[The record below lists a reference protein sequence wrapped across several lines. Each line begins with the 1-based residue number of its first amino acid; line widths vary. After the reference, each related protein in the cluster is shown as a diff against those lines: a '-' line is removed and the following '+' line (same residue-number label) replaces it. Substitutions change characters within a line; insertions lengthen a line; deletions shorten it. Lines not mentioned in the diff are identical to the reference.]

1 MKIQKLLVFALFTLP
16 LSGVF
21 GQITNLGKPKSW
33 NLKSDPTS
41 LSTLN
46 MPAFDREMYRN
57 EDSINDITKAAPWRF
72 GHKYEVNYS
81 LNNSGNWTYLPNGD
95 RIWRFKV
102 KSKDALS
109 LNFIFEDM
117 YLPLGSS
124 IMIHRP
130 DKSAY
135 LGAYTSINNS
145 PSKILGTDLI
155 SGEEAIIE
163 YYEPSYV
170 YGQGTLTIATIVHGY
185 RDISLHENQMMKA
198 LNSSDDCNRD
208 VKCLTNPEPLWVN
221 ESNAV
226 AMIVVNG
233 NGSCTGT
240 LVNNTAQDGKP
251 YFLTANHCLG
261 NPATWAFRFKWI
273 APNPDCGTTANTVDM
288 PNNTQF
294 QTMNGSVLR
303 ASNAGS
309 DFALVEITNLTLA
322 TAQQWGLYYAGWDH
336 TGAAVSAAIGIH
348 HPSGDIMKYAR
359 ENNALLQAAWQG
371 AQTWHIQNWDE
382 GVTEPGS
389 SGSGLWDLNHRLIG
403 QLYGGSAA
411 CSGTNDNNAPD
422 YYGRFD
428 VSWNTGTTA
437 ATRLRD
443 WLDPS
448 GISTGTLD
456 GWDPNSSAA
465 ALDAGLQNVTSPS
478 GSYCATGDV
487 TPSFS
492 LRNVGSDI
500 LTQASIDYSFDGGAT
515 LTYEWTGSL
524 ATNETEVITLPVSTL
539 GNGAHTFSATLVTA
553 NGTTDENAANNTVNS
568 NFTIILNGQTID
580 LSLTID
586 CWGSETTW
594 SVLDESSTV
603 IATGGPYSDDQG
615 GEVISTQWCLAEGC
629 YTFTIEDSYG
639 DGMNGAQYQSCGLNG
654 TYAILQNGDTLA
666 SMLAANS
673 NFGDAE
679 TNTFCVGADLTAA
692 FSTSDSTVCAGST
705 VNFTSLSEGTITN
718 YTWTFPGGTPATSTE
733 QNPVVTY
740 SQAGTYDVTL
750 TVSDGTNEATQ
761 TQTAIITVN
770 EIPATPTISTSNGNT
785 IICSGTTVVLSSS
798 NALNNSWS
806 TGEST
811 QEITVTQAGTYTLTI
826 VENGCTSSNEITLIE
841 GVTPLINVLSSTN
854 PSACSV
860 ADGSVTI
867 GGTTGT
873 GDIMWTGSANGE
885 ALQVSLPYTASNL
898 AAGSYSFTF
907 NNGCISQ
914 ELEVNIID
922 PNAPA
927 TPSIS
932 SSTGLTACEGET
944 IVLTSSVS
952 TGIEWNTGETTENI
966 SVTTSGSYF
975 VTVND
980 GPCSS
985 TSEIVHIT
993 FNSNPTTPSIS
1004 PSGTI
1009 SICAGDSLELV
1020 SSVSTGITWSNGETT
1035 SGIIVEEAGLYTAT
1049 VTNSNGCSATSSPVE
1064 LIINDLPTVPSITFD
1079 GDLSACQGETITLTS
1094 SEPSGNTWSTNA
1106 TTSSIDVSQSGSYF
1120 VTVSDANGCS
1130 ATSTAVTVTINSNP
1144 TINAGQN
1151 QNVCVGDTVILTAT
1165 GGMTYSWNNGVIDG
1179 ESFIP
1184 TQTTVYTVTGT
1195 DENGCSGTDDVQV
1208 VVNPLPTVTLADL
1221 GTVCVDAAPYVLSG
1235 GSPAGGSY
1243 SGPGISSNLF
1253 TAEIAG
1259 VGTHDIVYT
1268 FTSQA
1273 GCTNTTSATIT
1284 VDACA
1289 SILENELLQVSVY
1302 PNPAENKI
1310 TIEAEKEVNY
1320 TISDASG
1327 RIVYTSS
1334 KAIQQETIDVSEF
1347 QSGVYFVN
1355 LENITNV
1362 STIRFIKK

>member
-1 MKIQKLLVFALFTLP
+1 MNAKKLVVFALITV
-16 LSGVF
+16 SSSSIF

-33 NLKSDPTS
+33 NLKTDPIS
-41 LSTLN
+41 LTTLN
-46 MPAFDREMYRN
+46 MPAFDREMYRI
-57 EDSINDITKAAPWRF
+57 EDSINEIEKTAPWRF

-81 LNNSGNWTYLPNGD
+81 LNTSGSWTNLPNGD
-95 RIWRFKV
+95 RIWRLKI

-109 LNFIFEDM
+109 LNFIFENM

-124 IMIHRP
+124 VMIHRP

-240 LVNNTAQDGKP
+240 LVNNTAQDGKA

-261 NPATWAFRFKWI
+261 TPATWAFRFKWI
-273 APNPDCGTTANTVDM
+273 APNPDCATTANTVDM

-359 ENNALLQAAWQG
+359 ESNALLQAAWQG

-411 CSGTNDNNAPD
+411 CSGTNDNSAPD

-428 VSWNTGTTA
+428 VSWNGNSA
-437 ATRLRD
+437 STRLRD

-465 ALDAGLQNVTSPS
+465 ALDAGLQNVTSPT
-478 GSYCATGDV
+478 GSYCATGEV

-492 LRNVGSDI
+492 LRNVGSDE
-500 LTQASIDYSFDGGAT
+500 LTQASIEYSFDGGAPQ
-515 LTYEWTGSL
+515 TYTWTGSL
-524 ATNETEVITLPVSTL
+524 ATNETDVITLPVSTL
-539 GNGAHTFSATLVTA
+539 GNGAHTFSASLVTA

-568 NFTIILNGQTID
+568 NFTIILNGQTVD
-580 LSLTID
+580 FSLTID

-594 SVLDESSTV
+594 TVLDESSAE
-603 IATGGPYSDDQG
+603 IATGGPYNDDEG
-615 GEVISTQWCLAEGC
+615 GQVISNQWCLAEGC
-629 YTFTIEDSYG
+629 YTFTIEDTYG

-654 TYAILQNGDTLA
+654 TYAIIQDGDTLA

-692 FSTSDSTVCAGST
+692 FSASDSTVCAGSA
-705 VNFTSLSEGTITN
+705 VNFTNLSEGTITG
-718 YTWTFPGGTPATSTE
+718 YTWTFVGGTPATSTE

-740 SQAGTYDVTL
+740 SQAGTYDVVL
-750 TVSDGTNEATQ
+750 TVTDGTNEATQ
-761 TQTAIITVN
+761 TLTGFITVN
-770 EIPATPTISTSNGNT
+770 AVPATPSITTASGTSN
-785 IICSGTTVVLSSS
+785 ICSGSTVVLSSS
-798 NALNNSWS
+798 SSLNNTWS
-806 TGEST
+806 TGENT
-811 QEITVTQAGTYTLTI
+811 QEISVSQAGTYTLT
-826 VENGCTSSNEITLIE
+826 VTENACSASSEITLVE
-841 GVTPLINVLSSTN
+841 AETPLINVLSTTN

-860 ADGSVTI
+860 ADGSVNI
-867 GGTTGT
+867 GGATGT
-873 GDIMWTGSANGE
+873 GDLLWTGSASGE
-885 ALQVSLPYTASNL
+885 ALQVNLPYTVSGL

-907 NNGCISQ
+907 NNGCTSEI
-914 ELEVNIID
+914 LAVNIVD

-927 TPSIS
+927 VPTITSLN
-932 SSTGLTACEGET
+932 GLTACEGET
-944 IVLTSSVS
+944 LVLTSSVS
-952 TGIEWNTGETTENI
+952 TGIEWSTGETSESI

-975 VTVND
+975 VTLND

-985 TSEIVHIT
+985 TSEIVEVI
-993 FNSNPTTPSIS
+993 FNANPTLPTIS
-1004 PSGTI
+1004 PAGTVA
-1009 SICAGDSLELV
+1009 ICAGDSLELV
-1020 SSVSTGITWSNGETT
+1020 ASTSTDVVWSSGET
-1035 SGIIVEEAGLYTAT
+1035 SASILVENGGTYTVT
-1049 VTNSNGCSATSSPVE
+1049 VTNSNGCSTSSAPVVVVV
-1064 LIINDLPTVPSITFD
+1064 NALPTAPSISSAD
-1079 GDLSACQGETITLTS
+1079 GFEACQGETITLIS
-1094 SEPSGNTWSTNA
+1094 SESTGNTWSTNA
-1106 TTSSIDVSQSGSYF
+1106 TTSTIDVTQSGMY
-1120 VTVSDANGCS
+1120 TVSVTDANGCS
-1130 ATSTAVTVTINSNP
+1130 ATSTPVTVTIFANP

-1151 QNVCVGDTVILTAT
+1151 QNVCVGGSVTLTAT
-1165 GGMTYSWNNGVIDG
+1165 GGVSYVWNNGVSNG
-1179 ESFIP
+1179 VTFVP
-1184 TQTTVYTVTGT
+1184 TQTTVYSVTGT
-1195 DENGCSGTDDVQV
+1195 DANGCTGSDDVQV
-1208 VVNPLPTVTLADL
+1208 VVNPLPTVSLANL
-1221 GTVCVDAAPYVLSG
+1221 GTVCVDEAPYVLSG
-1235 GSPAGGSY
+1235 GSPAGGTY

-1259 VGTHDIVYT
+1259 VGTHDIIYT

-1273 GCTNTTSATIT
+1273 GCSNTATGTIT

-1289 SILENELLQVSVY
+1289 SVLENELMQVSVY
-1302 PNPAENKI
+1302 PNPVDNKL
-1310 TIEAEKEVNY
+1310 TIEAEKEVKF

-1327 RIVYTSS
+1327 RIVYTSEVAVQ
-1334 KAIQQETIDVSEF
+1334 KATIDVSEF

-1355 LENITNV
+1355 LENNSNI
-1362 STIRFIKK
+1362 STLRFIKK